1 MGFFSN
7 IVKGIKKVVKKIGKG
22 IKSVFKKVGKFMGKI
37 GFVGQLA
44 LGLIMP
50 YALPALGGALGGFA
64 TSLMNTAGS
73 GVFSS
78 IARGAGQFL
87 NAAVKVGT
95 RVGSVFKSVTQA
107 VTKTVGQ
114 MVGATIN
121 KIPGAGNFIKGLTG
135 GRLDITQ
142 MNFSSAWDATQK
154 AWSNVGGDLSKLFSK
169 STLDSSMN
177 AFSLESSIEEGFKR
191 TGLTNPTATADEQTL
206 KLLEGAPSDMIGPPL
221 DGPAQVFNPNSSLDI
236 TDANYNLGERI
247 GLGAEGTTTQL
258 GSQSVMLPEAV
269 RNLPEGSITV
279 GSTRGTYQASSL
291 LDAPTSTFDAIT
303 KKGGVSLDRSIAN
316 MVRDPNVQTE
326 FDAFTNIT
334 DPASVVE
341 GTLNSKAVEAGE
353 KVAEQLGVKDVTLA
367 GAAQLISDLKG
378 PEEIESRIPLT
389 DYVDYSSL
397 AVQPVSTMGMGANLA
412 SASPI
417 QFGAYGNSLVD
428 SIMSQNW
435 GSIYQ
440 NGMWGFPSSVAGIA
454 NFSSSAGQM
463 VSGIGTDP
471 RVA

>member
-1 MGFFSN
+1 
-7 IVKGIKKVVKKIGKG
+7 
-22 IKSVFKKVGKFMGKI
+22 MGKI

-64 TSLMNTAGS
+64 TSLMNTTGT

-95 RVGSVFKSVTQA
+95 RVGQVFKSVTQA
-107 VTKTVGQ
+107 VTKTMGQ

-121 KIPGAGNFIKGLTG
+121 KIPGAGDFIKGFTG

-142 MNFSSAWDATQK
+142 MNFSNAWDATQK
-154 AWSNVGGDLSKLFSK
+154 AWSNVGDDLTKLFSK

-177 AFSLESSIEEGFKR
+177 AFSLDSSLTEGFKR

-236 TDANYNLGERI
+236 TNPNYNFGERI

-316 MVRDPNVQTE
+316 MVRNPNVQTE

-341 GTLNSKAVEAGE
+341 GTLNSKAIEAGE

-367 GAAQLISDLKG
+367 GAAELISDLTG
-378 PEEIESRIPLT
+378 PEERESGVGPLT

-397 AVQPVSTMGMGANLA
+397 AVQPISNVGMGAGLA

-417 QFGAYGNSLVD
+417 NFGAYGNSLVD
-428 SIMSQNW
+428 DIMSQNW
-435 GSIYQ
+435 GSIYGG
-440 NGMWGFPSSVAGIA
+440 GMYGFASHMAGLT

-463 VSGIGTDP
+463 ISGIGTDP
-471 RVA
+471 RIA

>member
-1 MGFFSN
+1 MGFFSK

-95 RVGSVFKSVTQA
+95 RVGQVFKSVTQA
-107 VTKTVGQ
+107 VTKTIGQ
-114 MVGATIN
+114 MVGATVN
-121 KIPGAGNFIKGLTG
+121 QIPGAGNFIKGLTG

-142 MNFSSAWDATQK
+142 MDFSKAWKATQD
-154 AWSNVGGDLSKLFSK
+154 AWSTAGDSLTNLFSK
-169 STLDSSMN
+169 STIDSSMN
-177 AFSLESSIEEGFKR
+177 VFGADKLSPPSAVVSEGEL
-191 TGLTNPTATADEQTL
+191 LTNASPVSQTPEFQLDPL
-206 KLLEGAPSDMIGPPL
+206 KRNTLASP
-221 DGPAQVFNPNSSLDI
+221 V
-236 TDANYNLGERI
+236 
-247 GLGAEGTTTQL
+247 GTT
-258 GSQSVMLPEAV
+258 
-269 RNLPEGSITV
+269 
-279 GSTRGTYQASSL
+279 GST
-291 LDAPTSTFDAIT
+291 
-303 KKGGVSLDRSIAN
+303 
-316 MVRDPNVQTE
+316 
-326 FDAFTNIT
+326 
-334 DPASVVE
+334 VVE
-341 GTLNSKAVEAGE
+341 GGAIKLKAGDVIAKAPTAESLLAPTVEKATEGTLMSKAEEIGSKIGDE
-353 KVAEQLGVKDVTLA
+353 LKVKDVTLA
-367 GAAQLISDLKG
+367 GAAELLSPQ
-378 PEEIESRIPLT
+378 EQQVESGITPLT

-397 AVQPVSTMGMGANLA
+397 AVQPISNMGMGAGLA
-412 SASPI
+412 SATPM
-417 QFGAYGNSLVD
+417 QFGDYGNSLVND
-428 SIMSQNW
+428 IMSQNW
-435 GSIYQ
+435 ANIY
-440 NGMWGFPSSVAGIA
+440 NGGMWGFPSQMAGLT

>member
-1 MGFFSN
+1 MGFFSK

-64 TSLMNTAGS
+64 TSLMNTTGS

-95 RVGSVFKSVTQA
+95 RVGQVFKSVTQA
-107 VTKTVGQ
+107 VTKTIGN

-121 KIPGAGNFIKGLTG
+121 TLPGGKAFGGFLKGVTG

-154 AWSNVGGDLSKLFSK
+154 AWSNVGSDLTKLFSK

-177 AFSLESSIEEGFKR
+177 SFGIKSSLEQNMAGDFDTSNISYDAE
-191 TGLTNPTATADEQTL
+191 TG
-206 KLLEGAPSDMIGPPL
+206 KLSIGPDRATGTLGNQGVGL
-221 DGPAQVFNPNSSLDI
+221 DVADSL
-236 TDANYNLGERI
+236 
-247 GLGAEGTTTQL
+247 GLGTEGTTYKL
-258 GSQSVMLPEAV
+258 GATPTNYVELAKMGTPVNIPEASFTAGAT
-269 RNLPEGSITV
+269 E
-279 GSTRGTYQASSL
+279 GTYQASSL

-303 KKGGVSLDRSIAN
+303 KKGGVSLDRSVANIA
-316 MVRDPNVQTE
+316 RQPNVPTE

-341 GTLNSKAVEAGE
+341 GTLNSKVIEAGE

-367 GAAQLISDLKG
+367 GAAKVIRDLKG
-378 PEEIESRIPLT
+378 PEEVESRLPLT

-397 AVQPVSTMGMGANLA
+397 AVQPISNVGMGAGLA

-428 SIMSQNW
+428 DIMSQNW
-435 GSIYQ
+435 GSIYGG
-440 NGMWGFPSSVAGIA
+440 GMWGFPSQMAGLT

>member
-1 MGFFSN
+1 MGFFSK

-37 GFVGQLA
+37 GLVGQLA

-64 TSLMNTAGS
+64 TSLMKTSGS
-73 GVFSS
+73 GFLASA
-78 IARGAGQFL
+78 ARGAGQFL

-95 RVGSVFKSVTQA
+95 RVGQAFKSVTQA
-107 VTKTVGQ
+107 VTKTMGQ

-121 KIPGAGNFIKGLTG
+121 KIPGAGNFIKGFTG

-154 AWSNVGGDLSKLFSK
+154 AWSNVGGDLTKLFSK
-169 STLDSSMN
+169 STFDSSMN
-177 AFSLESSIEEGFKR
+177 SFGIKSSLEQNMAGDFDTSNISYDPV
-191 TGLTNPTATADEQTL
+191 TGERSFGSQT
-206 KLLEGAPSDMIGPPL
+206 
-221 DGPAQVFNPNSSLDI
+221 LDI
-236 TDANYNLGERI
+236 TDANYNITERLGFGR
-247 GLGAEGTTTQL
+247 EGTTYQL
-258 GSQSVMLPEAV
+258 GSQTVMLPEQI
-269 RNLPEGSITV
+269 RNLPEGAFTV
-279 GSTRGTYQASSL
+279 GATEGTYQAPSL
-291 LDAPTSTFDAIT
+291 LDKSTSTFDPIT
-303 KKGGVSLDRSIAN
+303 KKGGVSLDRSLENIA
-316 MVRDPNVQTE
+316 RQPNLPPTE

-341 GTLNSKAVEAGE
+341 GTLNSKAIEAGE
-353 KVAEQLGVKDVTLA
+353 KVAKQVGVKDVTLV
-367 GAAQLISDLKG
+367 GAAKLISDLRG
-378 PEEIESRIPLT
+378 PEEIESRMPLT

-397 AVQPVSTMGMGANLA
+397 AVQPISNMGMGAGLA

-417 QFGAYGNSLVD
+417 QFGGYGNSLVD
-428 SIMSQNW
+428 DIMSQNW

-440 NGMWGFPSSVAGIA
+440 NGMWGFPSSVAGIT
-454 NFSSSAGQM
+454 NYSNSAGQM

>member
-1 MGFFSN
+1 MGFFSK
-7 IVKGIKKVVKKIGKG
+7 IVKGVKKVVKKIGKG

-64 TSLMNTAGS
+64 TSLMNTTGT

-95 RVGSVFKSVTQA
+95 RVGQVFKSVTQA
-107 VTKTVGQ
+107 VTKTMGQ

-121 KIPGAGNFIKGLTG
+121 TMPGGKAFGGFLKGVTG

-177 AFSLESSIEEGFKR
+177 SFGIKSSLEQNIAGDFDTSNISYDAE
-191 TGLTNPTATADEQTL
+191 TG
-206 KLLEGAPSDMIGPPL
+206 KLSIGPDRATGTLGNQGVGL
-221 DGPAQVFNPNSSLDI
+221 DVADSL
-236 TDANYNLGERI
+236 
-247 GLGAEGTTTQL
+247 GLGTEGTTYQL
-258 GSQSVMLPEAV
+258 GSQTSMLPEAI
-269 RNLPEGSITV
+269 RNLPEGSFTA
-279 GSTRGTYQASSL
+279 GATEGTYQASSL

-316 MVRDPNVQTE
+316 IARQPNVQTE

-341 GTLNSKAVEAGE
+341 GTLNSKAVEVGE
-353 KVAEQLGVKDVTLA
+353 KVAEELGVKDITLA
-367 GAAQLISDLKG
+367 GAAELISDLRG
-378 PEEIESRIPLT
+378 PEEVESRLPLT

-397 AVQPVSTMGMGANLA
+397 AVQPISNMGMGAGLA

-417 QFGAYGNSLVD
+417 QFGGYGNSLVND
-428 SIMSQNW
+428 IMSQNW
-435 GSIYQ
+435 GSIYGG
-440 NGMWGFPSSVAGIA
+440 GMYGFPSQMAGLT

-463 VSGIGTDP
+463 ISGIGTDP
-471 RVA
+471 RIA

>member
-1 MGFFSN
+1 MGFFSK

-64 TSLMNTAGS
+64 TSLMNTTGS

-95 RVGSVFKSVTQA
+95 RVGQVFKSVTQA
-107 VTKTVGQ
+107 VTKTMGQ

-142 MNFSSAWDATQK
+142 MNFSKAWDATQK

-177 AFSLESSIEEGFKR
+177 SFGIKSSLEQNMAGDFDTSNISYDAE
-191 TGLTNPTATADEQTL
+191 TG
-206 KLLEGAPSDMIGPPL
+206 KLSIGPDRATGTLGNQGVGL
-221 DGPAQVFNPNSSLDI
+221 DVADSL
-236 TDANYNLGERI
+236 
-247 GLGAEGTTTQL
+247 GLGTEGTTYQL
-258 GSQSVMLPEAV
+258 GSQTSMLPEAI
-269 RNLPEGSITV
+269 RNLPEGSFTA
-279 GSTRGTYQASSL
+279 GATEGTYQASSL

-316 MVRDPNVQTE
+316 IARQPNVPTE

-341 GTLNSKAVEAGE
+341 GTLNSKAIEAGE

-367 GAAQLISDLKG
+367 GAAELISDLRG
-378 PEEIESRIPLT
+378 PEEVESRLPLT

-397 AVQPVSTMGMGANLA
+397 AVQPISNVGMGAGLA

-428 SIMSQNW
+428 DIMSQNW
-435 GSIYQ
+435 GSIYGG
-440 NGMWGFPSSVAGIA
+440 GMWGFPSQMAGIT
-454 NFSSSAGQM
+454 NFSNSAGQM

-471 RVA
+471 RMV

>member
-1 MGFFSN
+1 MGFFSK

-73 GVFSS
+73 GVFST

-95 RVGSVFKSVTQA
+95 RVGQVFKSVTQA
-107 VTKTVGQ
+107 VTKTMGQ

-142 MNFSSAWDATQK
+142 MNFSKAWDATQK

-177 AFSLESSIEEGFKR
+177 SFGIKSSLEQNMAGDFDTSNISYDAE
-191 TGLTNPTATADEQTL
+191 TG
-206 KLLEGAPSDMIGPPL
+206 KLSIGPDRATGTLGNQGVGL
-221 DGPAQVFNPNSSLDI
+221 DVADSL
-236 TDANYNLGERI
+236 
-247 GLGAEGTTTQL
+247 GLGTEGTTYQL
-258 GSQSVMLPEAV
+258 GSQTSMLPEAI
-269 RNLPEGSITV
+269 RNLPEGSFTA
-279 GSTRGTYQASSL
+279 GATEGTYQASSL

-316 MVRDPNVQTE
+316 IARQPNVPTE

-341 GTLNSKAVEAGE
+341 GTLNSKAIEAGE

-367 GAAQLISDLKG
+367 GAAELISDLRG
-378 PEEIESRIPLT
+378 PEEVESRLPLT

-397 AVQPVSTMGMGANLA
+397 AVQPISNVGMGAGLA

-428 SIMSQNW
+428 DIMSQNW
-435 GSIYQ
+435 GSIYGG
-440 NGMWGFPSSVAGIA
+440 GMWGFPSQMAGIT
-454 NFSSSAGQM
+454 NFSNSAGQM

-471 RVA
+471 RMV